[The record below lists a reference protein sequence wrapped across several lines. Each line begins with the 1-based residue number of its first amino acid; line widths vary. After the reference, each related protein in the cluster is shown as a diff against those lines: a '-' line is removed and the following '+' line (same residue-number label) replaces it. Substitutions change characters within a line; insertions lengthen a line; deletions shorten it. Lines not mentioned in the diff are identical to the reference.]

1 MSFLELFKKKK
12 KLGAFE
18 LPPPPLPLKPSSLEE
33 EIPSIRPL
41 ERAEELPLPAS
52 QEDTFEAQQ
61 EFVSPEETHEEKSEP
76 VFTDRTERVSVAPR
90 RLFVSVDDYKKVM
103 QGTNVIRAKLI
114 ETESAIKRL
123 SALTT
128 EETHIIEKWSKEL
141 ADVERK
147 LSRVDQVV
155 AKAQL

>member
-18 LPPPPLPLKPSSLEE
+18 LPPPPLPLKPSSFEE

-41 ERAEELPLPAS
+41 ERAEELPLPVS

-61 EFVSPEETHEEKSEP
+61 EFVSPEEKSEP
-76 VFTDRTERVSVAPR
+76 IFTDRTERVSVAPR

>member
-12 KLGAFE
+12 KQGAFE
-18 LPPPPLPLKPSSLEE
+18 LPPPPLPLKPSSFDE
-33 EIPSIRPL
+33 EIPSIRPP
-41 ERAEELPLPAS
+41 ETMEELPFPP
-52 QEDTFEAQQ
+52 QDEIETKQ
-61 EFVSPEETHEEKSEP
+61 EFPPAEETYEEKP
-76 VFTDRTERVSVAPR
+76 TLVFPDKPERVSVAPR

-103 QGTNVIRAKLI
+103 QGTNIIRSKLI

-141 ADVERK
+141 ADIERK
-147 LSRVDQVV
+147 LSRVDQTI

>member
-18 LPPPPLPLKPSSLEE
+18 LPPPPLPLKTSSFED
-33 EIPSIRPL
+33 EIPSIRPPENSEITSFPITEEEKQEYTPL
-41 ERAEELPLPAS
+41 EE
-52 QEDTFEAQQ
+52 T
-61 EFVSPEETHEEKSEP
+61 PEEKNSP
-76 VFTDRTERVSVAPR
+76 VFVEKPERISVAPK

-114 ETESAIKRL
+114 ETESAVKRL
-123 SALTT
+123 ASFAS
-128 EETHIIEKWSKEL
+128 EETQIIEKWLKEL
-141 ADVERK
+141 AEIERK
-147 LSRVDQVV
+147 LSRVDQTI